1 MEHRNRLCY
10 NKLMFQDKN
19 TIIFDFDGTVGD
31 TIPFIYKVANELA
44 VEYGFEQVTK
54 EEFDTL
60 RNKSP
65 FEIIAQLKISL
76 WKIPFILHKGRALL
90 KRHMRNAPYIEGIR
104 DVLLKL
110 KLQGYVLGMLTSNS
124 QENIDIFLK
133 KNDLYTFDFIYTE
146 NNIFGKQFSLRNIIQ
161 KRKLDMAKTIYV
173 GDEVRDIEACQT
185 VGLDIISVTWGF
197 NAKKL
202 LQKYNPT
209 YIADKPEELLLLLKK
224 GADSSS

>member
-1 MEHRNRLCY
+1 MV
-10 NKLMFQDKN
+10 QDKN

-31 TIPFIYKVANELA
+31 TIHFIYKVANELA
-44 VEYGFEQVTK
+44 TEYGFEHVTK
-54 EEFDTL
+54 EEFDIL
-60 RNKSP
+60 RAKSP
-65 FEIIAQLKISL
+65 FEIIAQLKIPF
-76 WKIPFILHKGRALL
+76 WKIPFILHKGRDRL
-90 KRHMRNAPYIEGIR
+90 KRHMRNAPYIPGIR

-124 QENIDIFLK
+124 QENVDIFLK
-133 KNDLYTFDFIYTE
+133 KNDLHTFDFINTE

-161 KRKLDMAKTIYV
+161 NRKLDITKTIYV

-209 YIADKPEELLLLLKK
+209 YIVDKPVELLMLLKK
-224 GADSSS
+224 DAPSS